1 MYKAFVN
8 WASEC
13 LEYKGL
19 IPLTPAQNVPH
30 PKSVNR
36 QHDSLNPFLWR
47 ACFACNDHPCT
58 APTHIYAQ
66 LTACL
71 CHCFGKGA
79 IIICRFLR
87 LRSDK
92 TKPLLLAISLSAVA
106 GALFSGWDLNCSPAA
121 LISSGVI
128 ALTTKAENLCT
139 ILLP

>member
-1 MYKAFVN
+1 MHRPNAH
-8 WASEC
+8 
-13 LEYKGL
+13 LR
-19 IPLTPAQNVPH
+19 PAYRLPVP
-30 PKSVNR
+30 
-36 QHDSLNPFLWR
+36 F
-47 ACFACNDHPCT
+47 
-58 APTHIYAQ
+58 
-66 LTACL
+66 
-71 CHCFGKGA
+71 FGKGV